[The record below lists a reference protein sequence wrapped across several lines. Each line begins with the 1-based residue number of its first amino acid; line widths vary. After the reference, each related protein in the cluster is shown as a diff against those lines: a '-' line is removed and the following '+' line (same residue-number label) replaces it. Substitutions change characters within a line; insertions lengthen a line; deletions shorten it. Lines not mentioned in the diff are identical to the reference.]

1 MAWLRKKKPN
11 PEDGDFPSIPKHY
24 HDQEGK
30 SLTKSIKLSPNLHW
44 SRGATV
50 VWGIDIG
57 PQVTTVSF
65 AYLLTGQNV
74 EVHNIAYWPKVFPLR
89 QSADAEESL
98 PQVKNTYKLREK
110 HEATGFVSHPT
121 WSTERVVNYVHV
133 VGTASRGSPPA
144 FEVRTELPFIEIANE
159 RHKYVDLVEHLLK
172 HALSVYGA
180 VTKPKQPGWSR
191 ESDVVVSL
199 PSGISKSAEI
209 SVVDALNRM
218 VQRVMPKV
226 IGETYVYYVSK
237 PDLRPFEG
245 DTWRNLDTNF
255 KAGPENWDL
264 MTGDMVCASYRV
276 GRLPRGRSHSTSDNP
291 PPLQTPLRSRKRAAS
306 ADEQEGALFASSLY
320 EATQQKHGSQKLI
333 VRFSNPFK
341 KSEALLAA
349 FHKSLVHLG
358 LQVGIRLIDPTVE
371 TGAFGAILW
380 RIAHIAASSDQLNE
394 GNVRLVR
401 DITCMTNMGTSLSTP
416 RSTES
421 ELGGSYSS
429 SLEPSR
435 FKPER
440 GSRSTSTREFPV
452 DFMLGPL
459 PWSSRATLPA
469 TPSAGSY
476 VSVRQANITRS
487 LENVAGPSVVLGLL
501 EDGTGPQIFPPAYI
515 AIHEHRG

>member
-1 MAWLRKKKPN
+1 M
-11 PEDGDFPSIPKHY
+11 
-24 HDQEGK
+24 
-30 SLTKSIKLSPNLHW
+30 
-44 SRGATV
+44 
-50 VWGIDIG
+50 
-57 PQVTTVSF
+57 
-65 AYLLTGQNV
+65 
-74 EVHNIAYWPKVFPLR
+74 
-89 QSADAEESL
+89 
-98 PQVKNTYKLREK
+98 
-110 HEATGFVSHPT
+110 
-121 WSTERVVNYVHV
+121 VVNYVHV
-133 VGTASRGSPPA
+133 VGTASSPPA
-144 FEVRTELPFIEIANE
+144 FQVRTKPPFIKVAKE

-172 HALSVYGA
+172 HALSDHGA
-180 VTKPKQPGWSR
+180 ATKPKQPGWSR

-226 IGETYVYYVSK
+226 IGETQVYYVSK
-237 PDLRPFEG
+237 PDLRPFED
-245 DTWRNLDTNF
+245 DTRRNLDTNF
-255 KAGPENWDL
+255 KDNDLFMNVDWDL
-264 MTGDMVCASYRV
+264 TTGDMKLMVRV
-276 GRLPRGRSHSTSDNP
+276 
-291 PPLQTPLRSRKRAAS
+291 
-306 ADEQEGALFASSLY
+306 
-320 EATQQKHGSQKLI
+320 
-333 VRFSNPFK
+333 SNPFK
-341 KSEALLAA
+341 KPKGLLAA
-349 FHKSLVHLG
+349 FHKSLVDLG

-371 TGAFGAILW
+371 TGAFGAVLW

-394 GNVRLVR
+394 GDVRPVR
-401 DITCMTNMGTSLSTP
+401 DIKCMTNMGTSLSTP

-440 GSRSTSTREFPV
+440 GSRSTSTREFSV

>member
-11 PEDGDFPSIPKHY
+11 PEDGDFPSIPRHY

-30 SLTKSIKLSPNLHW
+30 SLTKSIKLSPNLQW

-50 VWGIDIG
+50 IR
-57 PQVTTVSF
+57 SRL
-65 AYLLTGQNV
+65 YLLHTSSQ
-74 EVHNIAYWPKVFPLR
+74 
-89 QSADAEESL
+89 
-98 PQVKNTYKLREK
+98 NTYELREK
-110 HEATGFVSHPT
+110 HETTEFVSHPT
-121 WSTERVVNYVHV
+121 WPTEMVVNYVHV
-133 VGTASRGSPPA
+133 VGTASSPPA
-144 FEVRTELPFIEIANE
+144 FQVRTKPPFIKVAKE
-159 RHKYVDLVEHLLK
+159 RHKCVDLVEHLLK
-172 HALSVYGA
+172 HALSDHGA
-180 VTKPKQPGWSR
+180 ATKPKQPGWSR

-226 IGETYVYYVSK
+226 IGETQVYYVSK
-237 PDLRPFEG
+237 PDLRPFED
-245 DTWRNLDTNF
+245 DTRRNLDTNF
-255 KAGPENWDL
+255 KAGPQNWDL
-264 MTGDMVCASYRV
+264 TTGDM
-276 GRLPRGRSHSTSDNP
+276 
-291 PPLQTPLRSRKRAAS
+291 PLQTPPPSRKHAAS
-306 ADEQEGALFASSLY
+306 ADEQGALFESSLY
-320 EATQQKHGSQKLI
+320 EATQQKAKARES
-333 VRFSNPFK
+333 
-341 KSEALLAA
+341 
-349 FHKSLVHLG
+349 G

-371 TGAFGAILW
+371 TGAFGAVLW

-394 GNVRLVR
+394 GDVRPVR
-401 DITCMTNMGTSLSTP
+401 DIKCMTNMGTSLSTP

-440 GSRSTSTREFPV
+440 GSRSTSTREFSV